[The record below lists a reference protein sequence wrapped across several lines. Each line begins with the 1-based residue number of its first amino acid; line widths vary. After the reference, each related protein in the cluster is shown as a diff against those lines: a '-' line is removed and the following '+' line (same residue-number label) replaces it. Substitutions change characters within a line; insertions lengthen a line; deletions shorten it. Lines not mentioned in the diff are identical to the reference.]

1 MPVSEKHPFI
11 PLRWALVPFV
21 VMVATM
27 TATIIVFQGAPHI
40 PLIIGATTAGLVA
53 WYHGFSWGQIEKA
66 LYDGIVKVLPA
77 VVILMLIGLLISSWV
92 AGGLVGAMV
101 FYGLKFLSADYFLPA
116 LMIICA
122 VATLMMGSSWS
133 TIGTLGVA
141 GMATGTSMGLPPAAI
156 AGVIVS
162 GAYFGD
168 KMSPL
173 SDTTVLASGIA
184 QTDIFVHIRHM
195 LYTTMPGLIIAL
207 IVYVMMSGQPAGGTA
222 TQQIAA
228 VTQALQAHYTV
239 SPWLLVVPLI
249 IPALAMR
256 KIPTIPTLLIGI
268 GAGAVCYLGF
278 QHGHVGDLFNIL
290 QSGYTAHTGNQAV
303 DNLLA
308 QGGLQSMMYTVSLAT
323 VAMAFGGIME
333 QTGMLERLVAVVLK
347 VATNGRQLCAITV
360 GSSFLTNIVT
370 AEQYISIIIP
380 GRMYAD
386 AYRKHDLHPKNL
398 SRALEDGGTITSALV
413 PWSTDGVFIYSTL
426 GVSAWAYAP
435 YAVLNYSVPLISI
448 GLSLMGIAVAKQIAT
463 HTPADR
469 NTQNSE
475 PQADFGSPQGEY

>member
-1 MPVSEKHPFI
+1 MSETDTHPFI
-11 PLRWALVPFV
+11 PLRWALVPFA

-27 TATIIVFQGAPHI
+27 TATIIVFHGAPHI

-53 WYHGFSWGQIEKA
+53 WYHGFSWDDIEKA

-116 LMIICA
+116 LMLICSI
-122 VATLMMGSSWS
+122 ATLMMGSSWS

-156 AGVIVS
+156 AGVVVS

-195 LYTTMPGLIIAL
+195 LYTTVPALIIAL
-207 IVYVMMSGQPAGGTA
+207 AVYLMMSGQPVNGSAS
-222 TQQIAA
+222 QQIAA
-228 VTQALQAHYTV
+228 VTQALQSHYTV
-239 SPWLLVVPLI
+239 SPWLLAVPLI
-249 IPALAMR
+249 IPALAIR
-256 KIPTIPTLLIGI
+256 KTPTIPTLLVGI
-268 GAGAVCYLGF
+268 VAGALCYMGV
-278 QHGHVGDLFNIL
+278 QGGHIGDLFHIL
-290 QSGYTAHTGNQAV
+290 QSGYTAHTGNEAV

-323 VAMAFGGIME
+323 VAMIFGGIME

-347 VATNGRQLCAITV
+347 LAHNGRQLCAITV
-360 GSSFLTNIVT
+360 ASSFLTNIVT

-380 GRMYAD
+380 GRMYAH
-386 AYRKHDLHPKNL
+386 AYRDHDLHPKNL

-426 GVSAWAYAP
+426 GISAWSYAP

-448 GLSLMGIAVAKQIAT
+448 AISLLGVAVARQAVVL
-463 HTPADR
+463 
-469 NTQNSE
+469 NT
-475 PQADFGSPQGEY
+475 D